1 MLCFFVNIILISG
14 HLENCLVICS
24 FLFFVFVLVKE
35 MLFKFFSFLHN
46 LRFLEWYRE
55 RLVMLIIA
63 NLYRPKYGPVI

>member
-1 MLCFFVNIILISG
+1 MLCFFVNITLISG

-24 FLFFVFVLVKE
+24 FFFVFVLVKE
-35 MLFKFFSFLHN
+35 MLFKLFSFLHN